1 MHCIISIVF
10 YELYSMHYNLF
21 IVFYPLYCM
30 HCIVCIVFYAL
41 YSMNHILCIVFFALY
56 SMHCILSI
64 DFYALYSMH
73 CILFTLLSMYVELT
87 LKLVVERPT
96 DRRTL
101 SSIELLSQLKIRPPP
116 SSQPTKS

>member
-1 MHCIISIVF
+1 
-10 YELYSMHYNLF
+10 
-21 IVFYPLYCM
+21 M

-41 YSMNHILCIVFFALY
+41 YSMNHILCIVFYALY

-96 DRRTL
+96 DRPTDIVKYRAAIAAKNQTPPQANQPNL
-101 SSIELLSQLKIRPPP
+101 NFKI
-116 SSQPTKS
+116 